1 MKKTRISLLTLVL
14 TLALLLGAAV
24 PALAAEVMR
33 STQAL
38 EVGGRS
44 VTCEMYNIDGS
55 NYFKLRDL
63 AALLSGTP
71 AQFSL
76 AYDREA
82 RAILVKRGEAY
93 DLQPGDLSLEEDRSA
108 TAVPSSQSV
117 WIDGRETAVS
127 AWNLG
132 GNNYFRLRELAGL
145 LGFGVEYDEERRT
158 VLVSSETQE
167 TQGARLGETPDAGR
181 EYLDKIIFLGD
192 STTYGI
198 GYYYRHGYT
207 ELVPPA
213 QVWTPTNGTMTLSY
227 YATTKLYYPPTGEEL
242 LITEAAER
250 SQPEILV
257 ITLGV
262 NGISFMDEDWFVR
275 DYRNLVTSI
284 LEVSPDTRI
293 ILNSIYPVA
302 DSYQYQGS
310 INNEK
315 IGAANG
321 WIEALAEELGVRF
334 LYSFE
339 ALAEDGKLPESS
351 QNGDGLHLTGESFGK
366 VMAYIRTHALPGEY

>member
-1 MKKTRISLLTLVL
+1 MKKSA
-14 TLALLLGAAV
+14 ALLLALVLLLALPV
-24 PALAAEVMR
+24 PALAAGAVR

-38 EVGGRS
+38 EVDGWR
-44 VTCEMYNIDGS
+44 VECEMYNVDGC
-55 NYFKLRDL
+55 NYLKLRDV

-71 AQFSL
+71 AGFSV
-76 AYDREA
+76 AYDEETQTV
-82 RAILVKRGEAY
+82 LVKTGEAY
-93 DLQPGDLSLEEDRSA
+93 ALQPGDLEPGEDRSA
-108 TAVPSSQSV
+108 SAVPSRQSLR
-117 WIDGRETAVS
+117 IDGAEAALN

-132 GNNYFRLRELAGL
+132 GNNYFRLRDLGEA
-145 LGFGVEYDEERRT
+145 LGFGVDYDAGRRT
-158 VLVSSETQE
+158 VLVKS
-167 TQGARLGETPDAGR
+167 GAPARLGETPDAGR
-181 EYLDKIIFLGD
+181 EYLDKLIFLGD

-198 GYYYRHGYT
+198 GYYYRHGYKD
-207 ELVPPA
+207 LVPPA
-213 QVWTPTNGTMTLSY
+213 QVWTPTSGTMTLSY
-227 YATTKLYYPPTGEEL
+227 YATTKIYYPPTGEEL
-242 LITEAAER
+242 LIADAAAR
-250 SQPEILV
+250 ARPEILV

-262 NGISFMDEDWFVR
+262 NGISFMDEEWFVR

-339 ALAEDGKLPESS
+339 ALAEEGKLPESG

-366 VMAYIRTHALPGEY
+366 VMEYIRTHALPGY